1 MIGLTRVCMGRDGED
16 ADARSLAAASQGGVS
31 VGAVRS
37 KRSEGRWN
45 LGVGVKGGRAGG
57 GGW

>member
-1 MIGLTRVCMGRDGED
+1 MGRDGED